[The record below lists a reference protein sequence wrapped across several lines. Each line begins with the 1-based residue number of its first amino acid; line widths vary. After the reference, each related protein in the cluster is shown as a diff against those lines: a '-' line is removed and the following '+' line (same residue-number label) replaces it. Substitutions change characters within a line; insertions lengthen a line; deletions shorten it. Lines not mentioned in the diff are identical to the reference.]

1 MNDTLAINLSK
12 TIGTFPFVRLGNVS
26 PDWQG
31 LEAFTY
37 RLTVPEEFRTTPP
50 TIFWE
55 HTTLVMHVAGQPN
68 RLEVHD
74 GQRWTKHLSK
84 PGGIHFSP
92 MNTQKLMRWTE
103 PATNIAISVHRNLL
117 TIIAQETMRGDPSRQ
132 AIGALSYFEDA
143 FLTQCGYVFA
153 GLLPHEDPADRLY
166 AEALGVTICH
176 HLMRYYAGKPRFQSP
191 PRHVGSAALERAMD
205 YLHAHWSEDV
215 SLMVLAE
222 SAGMS
227 MAHFSRLFRQ
237 KLGVSPHQYLIRLR
251 CEKACE
257 MLRRGRLTVAE
268 IAQNVGFFD
277 QSHLTRHFKR
287 QYRMTPSE
295 WLASQL

>member
-12 TIGTFPFVRLGNVS
+12 TIGSFPFVHLGSVS
-26 PDWQG
+26 PGWQG

-68 RLEVHD
+68 LLEVHD
-74 GQRWTKHLSK
+74 GRRWTKHLSI

-92 MNTQKLMRWTE
+92 MNTQKLIRWTK

-117 TIIAQETMRGDPSRQ
+117 AIIAQETVWGDPSRQ
-132 AIGALSYFEDA
+132 AVGALSYFEDA
-143 FLTQCGYVFA
+143 FLTQCGYTLA
-153 GLLPHEDPADRLY
+153 TLLTQGETSVRLY

-176 HLMRYYAGKPRFQSP
+176 HLLRYYAGKQRIQSP
-191 PRHVGSAALERAMD
+191 PRQVGSAALQRAVD
-205 YLHAHWSEDV
+205 YLHLHGSEDV
-215 SLMVLAE
+215 SLLDLAE

-227 MAHFSRLFRQ
+227 AAHFSRLFRQ

-251 CEKACE
+251 CEQACE

-277 QSHLTRHFKR
+277 QSHLNRHFKR
-287 QYRMTPSE
+287 QYGVTPSE